1 MNTSGKIYALC
12 ATLFK
17 AVPNASLFNTLN
29 TLATQQGEQAVLNLV
44 QSSGAMNSAFSSSLS
59 NTEFANLATARVLNL
74 SDSYNF
80 DSSST
85 PLFTQIR
92 DAVSNASGSMDRVNV
107 LSTLLNALDSVSLP
121 ELTSAKSHLNN
132 VIQVGEY
139 YVSKGGAA
147 QDLSTLQSLIS
158 GVTADSSSVT
168 TARSTVDSALL
179 AASTG
184 TGSTG
189 TGTTT
194 PGTTTPGTGTST
206 GTTSNAAGIFGSA
219 EAIAAAQTFLS
230 TGNYQP
236 WVDQLASGFSAAGA
250 PVSSSMLSTVFS
262 MFGTQIRTLA
272 NTVMTMAQ
280 SGSTQESIVQY
291 IGNFYQSL
299 LGSSLSGLGVNLSG
313 LGLGRPQEDD
323 FHAMTTPADVDA
335 GIVLSGLSDVSHT
348 DGWVA

>member
-17 AVPNASLFNTLN
+17 AVPNASLFNSLN

-74 SDSYNF
+74 SDTYNF
-80 DSSST
+80 DTSST
-85 PLFTQIR
+85 PLFTQVR
-92 DAVSNASGSMDRVNV
+92 NAVSTASSSMDRTSV

-121 ELTSAKSHLNN
+121 ELTSAKAHLSN

-158 GVTADSSSVT
+158 GVTADSSSIT
-168 TARSTVDSALL
+168 TARSAVDSALL

-184 TGSTG
+184 TGTG
-189 TGTTT
+189 TST
-194 PGTTTPGTGTST
+194 GTTTPGTGTST
-206 GTTSNAAGIFGSA
+206 DAATNAAGIFGSA

-236 WVDQLASGFSAAGA
+236 WLEQLVSGFSAAGA

-280 SGSTQESIVQY
+280 GGSTQESIVQY
-291 IGNFYQSL
+291 IGSFYQSL

>member
-1 MNTSGKIYALC
+1 MNTTGKIYALC

-17 AVPNASLFNTLN
+17 AVPNASLFNSLN

-74 SDSYNF
+74 SDTYNF
-80 DSSST
+80 DTSST
-85 PLFTQIR
+85 PLFTQVR
-92 DAVSNASGSMDRVNV
+92 NAVSTASSSMDRTSV

-121 ELTSAKSHLNN
+121 ELTSAKAHLNN

-158 GVTADSSSVT
+158 SVTADSSSIT
-168 TARSTVDSALL
+168 TARSAVDSALL
-179 AASTG
+179 AASSSTG
-184 TGSTG
+184 TS

-194 PGTTTPGTGTST
+194 PGTST

-219 EAIAAAQTFLS
+219 AAISAAQTFLS

-236 WVDQLASGFSAAGA
+236 WLEQLVSGFSAAGA

-280 SGSTQESIVQY
+280 GGSTQDSIVQY
-291 IGNFYQSL
+291 ISSFYQSL
-299 LGSSLSGLGVNLSG
+299 LGSSLSGLGVNLSS

-323 FHAMTTPADVDA
+323 FHAVGTPADVDA
-335 GIVLSGLSDVSHT
+335 GIVLSGLSDISHV
-348 DGWVA
+348 DGWAA

>member
-17 AVPNASLFNTLN
+17 AVPNASLFNSLN

-74 SDSYNF
+74 SDTYNF
-80 DSSST
+80 DTSST
-85 PLFTQIR
+85 PLFTQVR
-92 DAVSNASGSMDRVNV
+92 NAVSTASSSMDRTSV

-121 ELTSAKSHLNN
+121 ELASAKSHLSN

-158 GVTADSSSVT
+158 GVTADSSSIT
-168 TARSTVDSALL
+168 TARSAVDSALL
-179 AASTG
+179 AAST
-184 TGSTG
+184 STG
-189 TGTTT
+189 TSTGTTT
-194 PGTTTPGTGTST
+194 PGTST
-206 GTTSNAAGIFGSA
+206 GTTSNAAGVFGSA

-236 WVDQLASGFSAAGA
+236 WVDQLASGFSAAGS

-262 MFGTQIRTLA
+262 MFGTQVRTLA

-280 SGSTQESIVQY
+280 GGSTQESIAQY